1 MVFFLVL
8 AGMLIIVSALIEE
21 DYTFLIGSLLFV
33 LAVFG
38 IVAEMFWRDEI

>member
-1 MVFFLVL
+1 MLFLVL

-21 DYTFLIGSLLFV
+21 DYTFFIGSLLFV

-38 IVAEMFWRDEI
+38 IITELFWGDGT